1 VIRRSGFTL
10 VEMLL
15 AIVILAIILGSV
27 ARYTGQYLHT
37 VTTSTTRTAAA
48 EVARERIGLVDM
60 DPSYATLAAVWG
72 TGLEANQTGFPG
84 YPGMTRVTTV
94 SRITGNAP
102 QRDYTIVTVRVT
114 EPTMGAAIDVT
125 TVVASP

>member
-1 VIRRSGFTL
+1 MRRNGFTL
-10 VEMLL
+10 IEMLL
-15 AIVILAIILGSV
+15 SIVVLAIILASV

-60 DPSYATLAAVWG
+60 DPSYTTLGATWSG
-72 TGLEANQTGFPG
+72 TQIGFPG
-84 YPGMTRVTTV
+84 YASMTRVTSV
-94 SRITGNAP
+94 SRVTGNNP
-102 QRDYTIVTVRVT
+102 RRDYTIVTVRVM
-114 EPTMGAAIDVT
+114 EPTMGAPIDVT

>member
-1 VIRRSGFTL
+1 MRRHGFTL

-15 AIVILAIILGSV
+15 SIVILAIILAGV

-37 VTTSTTRTAAA
+37 VTISTTRTAAA

-60 DPSYATLAAVWG
+60 DPSYTTLGATWAG
-72 TGLEANQTGFPG
+72 SQTGFPG
-84 YPGMTRVTTV
+84 YPGMTRVTSV
-94 SRITGNAP
+94 SRITGNNP
-102 QRDYTIVTVRVT
+102 RRDYTIVTVRVM
-114 EPTMGAAIDVT
+114 EPTMGAPLDVT

>member
-1 VIRRSGFTL
+1 MRRNGFTL

-15 AIVILAIILGSV
+15 AIVVLAIILASV

-48 EVARERIGLVDM
+48 EVARERIGLIDM
-60 DPSYATLAAVWG
+60 DPSYTTLAATWSG
-72 TGLEANQTGFPG
+72 TQTGFPG
-84 YPGMTRVTTV
+84 YPGMSRVTTV
-94 SRITGNAP
+94 ARITGVAP
-102 QRDYTIVTVRVT
+102 RRDYTIVTVRVT
-114 EPTMGAAIDVT
+114 EPTMGQPIDVT

>member
-1 VIRRSGFTL
+1 MRRTGFTL

-15 AIVILAIILGSV
+15 SIVVLAIILTSV

-37 VTTSTTRTAAA
+37 VTISTTRTAAA

-60 DPSYATLAAVWG
+60 DPSYATLAATWAG
-72 TGLEANQTGFPG
+72 TQTGFPG
-84 YPGMTRVTTV
+84 YPGMTRITNV
-94 SRITGNAP
+94 SRITGNNP
-102 QRDYTIVTVRVT
+102 RRDYTIVTVRVT
-114 EPTMGAAIDVT
+114 EPTMGAPLDVT

>member
-1 VIRRSGFTL
+1 VTRRSGFTL

-27 ARYTGQYLHT
+27 ARYTSQYLHT
-37 VTTSTTRTAAA
+37 ITTSTTRTAAS

-60 DPSYATLAAVWG
+60 DPSYTTLAAAWAG
-72 TGLEANQTGFPG
+72 TEIGFPG

-94 SRITGNAP
+94 SRVTGNAP
-102 QRDYTIVTVRVT
+102 PSDYTIITVRVT
-114 EPTMGAAIDVT
+114 EPTMGAPINVT
-125 TVVASP
+125 TVVAP

>member
-1 VIRRSGFTL
+1 MRRGGFTL
-10 VEMLL
+10 IEMLL
-15 AIVILAIILGSV
+15 SIVILTIILAGV

-37 VTTSTTRTAAA
+37 VSTSTTRTAGA

-60 DPSYATLAAVWG
+60 DPSYATLAATWAG
-72 TGLEANQTGFPG
+72 DSTGFPG
-84 YPGMTRVTTV
+84 YPAMTRTTTV

-114 EPTMGAAIDVT
+114 EPTMGAPIDVT

>member
-1 VIRRSGFTL
+1 MRRNGFTL

-15 AIVILAIILGSV
+15 SIVVLAIILASV

-60 DPSYATLAAVWG
+60 DPSYTTLGAVWSG
-72 TGLEANQTGFPG
+72 TTTGFPG
-84 YPGMTRVTTV
+84 YPGMTRITNV
-94 SRITGNAP
+94 SRVTGINP
-102 QRDYTIVTVRVT
+102 RRDYTIVTVRVM
-114 EPTMGAAIDVT
+114 EPTMGAPIDVT

>member
-1 VIRRSGFTL
+1 MQRRGFTL

-15 AIVILAIILGSV
+15 AIVILAIILASV

-37 VTTSTTRTAAA
+37 VTVSTTRTAAA

-60 DPSYATLAAVWG
+60 DPSYTTLSATWTG
-72 TGLEANQTGFPG
+72 TQTGFPG
-84 YPGMTRVTTV
+84 YPGMTRTTSV
-94 SRITGNAP
+94 SRVTGVAP
-102 QRDYTIVTVRVT
+102 RRDYTIVTVRVT
-114 EPTMGAAIDVT
+114 EPTMGAPIDVT